1 MKQRVGAH
9 GQDRAP
15 AIDLEIDHGFDLGF
29 EESGSGSPVVLLHPF
44 PFDRRVWSVTAAA
57 LASSYRVISVDA
69 RGFGE
74 TPLPGPYAIVDLAD
88 DLAALLDALDLSQAT
103 VVGLSMGGYTALAF
117 AHRHRAR
124 VTGLVLADT
133 RATAD
138 TPAVREARQ
147 DAMALIRSAGATA
160 YLNKSLPTLLSP
172 NAQPTVIDSVRAL
185 AETRTASL
193 TAALEALRDRPDR
206 SAELGAITC
215 PTLVVCGAD
224 DQVTPVEEMRLLSQS
239 IPGARFVKLDGAGHL
254 ANLEAPPAFNQTL
267 VEFLDGM
274 KIR

>member
-1 MKQRVGAH
+1 MKHRVG
-9 GQDRAP
+9 GQ
-15 AIDLEIDHGFDLGF
+15 GFDLGF

-44 PFDRRVWSVTAAA
+44 PFDRRIWAPTVAT

-74 TPLPGPYAIVDLAD
+74 TPLVGPYAIADLAE
-88 DLAALLDALDLSQAT
+88 DLAALLDALDLSEAT

-117 AHRHRAR
+117 AHLHRAR

-133 RATAD
+133 RAAAD
-138 TPAVREARQ
+138 TPAVSQSRQ
-147 DAMALIRSAGATA
+147 DAIALIRSAGAAA
-160 YLNKSLPTLLSP
+160 YLDKSIPRLLSP
-172 NAQPTVIDSVRAL
+172 NAQPALLDSARAL
-185 AETRTASL
+185 AETRTSSL

-206 SAELGAITC
+206 SGELGAIAC
-215 PTLVVCGAD
+215 PTLVMCGAD
-224 DQVTPVEEMRLLSQS
+224 DQVIPVEEMRLMSQS